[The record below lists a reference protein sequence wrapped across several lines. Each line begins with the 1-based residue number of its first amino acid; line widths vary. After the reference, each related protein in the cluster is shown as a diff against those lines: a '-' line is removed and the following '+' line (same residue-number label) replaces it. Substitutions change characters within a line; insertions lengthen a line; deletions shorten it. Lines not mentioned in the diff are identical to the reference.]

1 MANIIDKNFDHYITL
16 IDDIFSDLHGLTVE
30 LNNKK
35 MSETVS
41 NIRGRLHEPFLF
53 VIVGEVKVGKSSFV
67 NALLQTEKDVCR
79 VAPDPCTDVI
89 QQIVY
94 GEEEQTIHI
103 NEHLTKLIL
112 PIDILQ
118 KIAIVDTPGTNT
130 IISHHNE
137 ITEKFIP
144 VSDLIVFVFEAKN
157 PYRQSA
163 WQFLDFIS
171 NEWRKKVI
179 FVLQQSDLIEP
190 ADLEVNKN
198 GVIQYANKYGIT
210 NPQVFCVSAKLEQN
224 GLPGSGFDEI
234 RNYIYD
240 SITGKN
246 NLRLKLQSLLNTS
259 KNVMSSIEEGID
271 TTKQQLD
278 ADTEFRV
285 KVNSLLDSAETK
297 TDNQIQNM
305 IDLLI
310 KEYDKVTGDIQRQF
324 EEGLGLFTLLRKS
337 FLSIFN
343 EKEGLKAW
351 IKELVQQL
359 EYALKPALERRMREG
374 VLNIADS
381 VRQMAEIIDAE
392 IRKNKASIKSNNEVF
407 TDIANKRQ
415 DKLEKL
421 HSGIEALVTETE
433 EYVSN
438 DMFQKSSALVPGL
451 ATGGSIAVIGVI
463 LMTVTHGAVFDITGG
478 ILSAVGILGA
488 GVVTLTQRGKII
500 SEFAAEIDKGRNK
513 LKEQVAEKLDTY
525 IKEIRTKIDNNFLEF
540 DSFIS
545 GQQQKFT
552 HLQNQYNSINQ
563 KFFNARK
570 ELEL

>member
-1 MANIIDKNFDHYITL
+1 
-16 IDDIFSDLHGLTVE
+16 
-30 LNNKK
+30 
-35 MSETVS
+35 
-41 NIRGRLHEPFLF
+41 
-53 VIVGEVKVGKSSFV
+53 
-67 NALLQTEKDVCR
+67 
-79 VAPDPCTDVI
+79 
-89 QQIVY
+89 
-94 GEEEQTIHI
+94 
-103 NEHLTKLIL
+103 
-112 PIDILQ
+112 
-118 KIAIVDTPGTNT
+118 
-130 IISHHNE
+130 
-137 ITEKFIP
+137 
-144 VSDLIVFVFEAKN
+144 
-157 PYRQSA
+157 
-163 WQFLDFIS
+163 
-171 NEWRKKVI
+171 
-179 FVLQQSDLIEP
+179 
-190 ADLEVNKN
+190 
-198 GVIQYANKYGIT
+198 
-210 NPQVFCVSAKLEQN
+210 
-224 GLPGSGFDEI
+224 
-234 RNYIYD
+234 
-240 SITGKN
+240 
-246 NLRLKLQSLLNTS
+246 
-259 KNVMSSIEEGID
+259 MSSIEEGID